1 MWVVMLAARFRAAW
15 SLTSD
20 ASEETGSIRV
30 ARRLRLSAWA
40 RPTAAL
46 RERERA
52 RACAA

>member
-30 ARRLRLSAWA
+30 ARRLRLSRVRAESEHG
-40 RPTAAL
+40 AL
-46 RERERA
+46 TLL
-52 RACAA
+52 ACD